1 MTQPTIDIS
10 QLEQIILQKLPTLIQ
25 KSPQIQ
31 ELVLELAQQNF
42 ADRQVTEDKFYQLL
56 NELRRD
62 REEQARK
69 WDEQNR
75 KWDEQNQKW
84 NEQNRKWD
92 EQNQKWDEQNRRWE
106 DFKQELQRDREEQ
119 AKKWDEQNQKWN
131 EQNQKWEDAKLEF
144 ARMHEAIMAIAQK
157 QERSIGAL
165 GARWGIQAESAFRN
179 ALAGIL
185 EKSFGVEVV
194 NVNEYDDQGEV
205 FGRPDQVELDVII
218 KNGLL
223 IICEIKSSIDKA
235 GMYIFER
242 KVRFYEKRH
251 QRQANRLLVIS
262 PMVDSKAQTVAD
274 RLGIEVYSDSVD
286 IKKL

>member
-31 ELVLELAQQNF
+31 ELVLELARQNF

-69 WDEQNR
+69 WDEQNQ
-75 KWDEQNQKW
+75 KWDEQNQ
-84 NEQNRKWD
+84 KWD
-92 EQNQKWDEQNRRWE
+92 EQNQKWDEQNRKWE

-119 AKKWDEQNQKWN
+119 AKKWDEQNQKWD

-262 PMVDSKAQTVAD
+262 PMVDSKAQPVAD

-286 IKKL
+286 VKKL